1 MPASYQLT
9 YSEQQEAKAK
19 ELAAR
24 RLHRLLQV
32 RAQDKQL
39 SKARARNY
47 QAVCAAS
54 CDQLRQDLITVLEQ
68 QRQRELEQL
77 QADYAQ
83 AVANLGRA
91 QKDAAI
97 AAGKEAVERE
107 KKRQL
112 LIKRQD
118 EAQTRFAQAIAR
130 IRTAKQAQLQTLM
143 EQLERRKHMMQ
154 QERDLSRQF
163 AAQHKEAAASK
174 AQQEA
179 ELEKQEAERRRR
191 NMYSQVD
198 FKYSRLHELGVSH
211 LVQNQ
216 QDLRHQAP
224 KEAMV
229 RAQDTSNR

>member
-39 SKARARNY
+39 SKSRARNY
-47 QAVCAAS
+47 QALCAAS
-54 CDQLRQDLITVLEQ
+54 CDQLRQDLINVLEQ
-68 QRQRELEQL
+68 QRRQELEQL

-97 AAGKEAVERE
+97 AAERE
-107 KKRQL
+107 EVQRESKRKL
-112 LIKRQD
+112 LVRRQE
-118 EAQTRFAQAIAR
+118 EAQMRFSQAIAR
-130 IRTAKQAQLQTLM
+130 IRTAKHAQLQTLM
-143 EQLERRKHMMQ
+143 EQLERKKNVMQ

-163 AAQHKEAAASK
+163 AAQHKEAAVLK

-179 ELEKQEAERRRR
+179 YLNKQEEERRKR
-191 NMYSQVD
+191 NLYSQVD

-211 LVQNQ
+211 LVKNHQKL
-216 QDLRHQAP
+216 DDQAP
-224 KEAMV
+224 REAMTM
-229 RAQDTSNR
+229 AQQTHSR